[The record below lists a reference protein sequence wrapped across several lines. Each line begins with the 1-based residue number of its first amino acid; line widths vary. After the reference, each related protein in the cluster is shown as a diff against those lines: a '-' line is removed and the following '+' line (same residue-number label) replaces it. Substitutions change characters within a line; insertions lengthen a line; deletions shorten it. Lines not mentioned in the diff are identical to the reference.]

1 MQDVEKLL
9 RTAIEEIERILNTKS
24 VVGEPITI
32 EDNTIIPL
40 VSIGFGFGAGIGMGK
55 MPDSNKGEG
64 AGGGTAGGGGIKP
77 IGIIVIGK
85 DGVRLDPIKGG
96 ALSLLEKVSDNIAKV
111 IQQKRKPH
119 KNRNT

>member
-9 RTAIEEIERILNTKS
+9 RTAIEEIERILSTKS

-32 EDNTIIPL
+32 EDNSIIPL
-40 VSIGFGFGAGIGMGK
+40 VSIGFGFGAAMGMGK
-55 MPDSNKGEG
+55 KPDSSKGEG

-85 DGVRLDPIKGG
+85 DGVRLETIKGG
-96 ALSLLEKVSDNIAKV
+96 PLSLIEKVSDNITRI
-111 IQQKRKPH
+111 IQQKK
-119 KNRNT
+119 KKETQEE

>member
-9 RTAIEEIERILNTKS
+9 KTAIEEIERVLNTKS
-24 VVGEPITI
+24 VVGEPITVQ
-32 EDNTIIPL
+32 DNTIIPL

-55 MPDSNKGEG
+55 TPDSKKGEG

-77 IGIIVIGK
+77 IGIIVISK

-96 ALSLLEKVSDNIAKV
+96 SLSLIEKVSDNITKI
-111 IQQKRKPH
+111 IQQRRKKETPQE
-119 KNRNT
+119 

>member
-9 RTAIEEIERILNTKS
+9 RTAIEEIERILSTKS
-24 VVGEPITI
+24 VVGDPITI
-32 EDNTIIPL
+32 DDNSIIPL

-55 MPDSNKGEG
+55 IPDANKGEG

-85 DGVRLDPIKGG
+85 DGVRLETIKGG
-96 ALSLLEKVSDNIAKV
+96 ALSLLGKVSDNITKI
-111 IQQKRKPH
+111 IQQKRKKETPQE
-119 KNRNT
+119 

>member
-9 RTAIEEIERILNTKS
+9 RTAIEEIERILSTKS

-32 EDNTIIPL
+32 EGNSIIPL

-55 MPDSNKGEG
+55 IPDANKGEG

-85 DGVRLDPIKGG
+85 DGVRLETIKGG
-96 ALSLLEKVSDNIAKV
+96 TLSLLGKVTDNISKI
-111 IQQKRKPH
+111 IQQKMKKETPQE
-119 KNRNT
+119 

>member
-9 RTAIEEIERILNTKS
+9 RTAIEEIERILSTKS

-32 EDNTIIPL
+32 EDNSIIPL

-55 MPDSNKGEG
+55 IPESNKGEG
-64 AGGGTAGGGGIKP
+64 AGGGTVGGGGIKP

-85 DGVRLDPIKGG
+85 DGVRLETIKGG
-96 ALSLLEKVSDNIAKV
+96 TLSLLGKVSDNISKI
-111 IQQKRKPH
+111 IQQKMKKETPQE
-119 KNRNT
+119 

>member
-9 RTAIEEIERILNTKS
+9 RTAIEEIERVLSTKS

-32 EDNTIIPL
+32 EDNSIIPL
-40 VSIGFGFGAGIGMGK
+40 VSIGFGFGAAMGMGK
-55 MPDSNKGEG
+55 KPDSGKGEG

-85 DGVRLDPIKGG
+85 DGVRLETFKGG
-96 ALSLLEKVSDNIAKV
+96 PLSLIEKVSDNVTRI
-111 IQQKRKPH
+111 IQQKRKKEPQEE
-119 KNRNT
+119 

>member
-55 MPDSNKGEG
+55 MPVADKGEG

-85 DGVRLDPIKGG
+85 DSVRLETIKGG
-96 ALSLLEKVSDNIAKV
+96 PLSLIEKVSDNITRI
-111 IQQKRKPH
+111 IQQKRK
-119 KNRNT
+119 KGTQEE

>member
-9 RTAIEEIERILNTKS
+9 STAIEEIERILNTKS

-55 MPDSNKGEG
+55 IPVANKGEG
-64 AGGGTAGGGGIKP
+64 AGGCTAGGGGIKP
-77 IGIIVIGK
+77 VGIIIIGK
-85 DGVRLDPIKGG
+85 DGVRLETIKGG
-96 ALSLLEKVSDNIAKV
+96 VLSLLGKVSDNITKI
-111 IQQKRKPH
+111 IQPKREKTPPQE
-119 KNRNT
+119 